1 MHLFAGMYVEMIGLG
16 YSRQPRQQGAEV
28 NFILFILAR
37 RQMGADASAVAF
49 HDGLK
54 WEAASVPDSLRFL
67 SVYLV
72 KIGIRYNRYIEKQAK
87 AQESSQILHDFSQ
100 KKHSKARKTLT
111 KQGEMYINVK

>member
-1 MHLFAGMYVEMIGLG
+1 MVVDSIIY
-16 YSRQPRQQGAEV
+16 
-28 NFILFILAR
+28 
-37 RQMGADASAVAF
+37 
-49 HDGLK
+49 GLK
-54 WEAASVPDSLRFL
+54 WEAGRVPDSLRFL

-72 KIGIRYNRYIEKQAK
+72 KIGIRSNRYIEKQAK

>member
-1 MHLFAGMYVEMIGLG
+1 
-16 YSRQPRQQGAEV
+16 
-28 NFILFILAR
+28 
-37 RQMGADASAVAF
+37 MGVDSIIY
-49 HDGLK
+49 GLK
-54 WEAASVPDSLRFL
+54 WEAGRVPDSLRFL

-111 KQGEMYINVK
+111 KHSKTDINERAK

>member
-1 MHLFAGMYVEMIGLG
+1 MVVDSIIY
-16 YSRQPRQQGAEV
+16 
-28 NFILFILAR
+28 
-37 RQMGADASAVAF
+37 
-49 HDGLK
+49 GLK
-54 WEAASVPDSLRFL
+54 WEAGRVPDSLRFL

-111 KQGEMYINVK
+111 KQGEMYINVKKDLRACTKKTKRIHVQRYKLGGIYDEQDRINRSCS

>member
-1 MHLFAGMYVEMIGLG
+1 MVVDSIIY
-16 YSRQPRQQGAEV
+16 
-28 NFILFILAR
+28 
-37 RQMGADASAVAF
+37 
-49 HDGLK
+49 GLK
-54 WEAASVPDSLRFL
+54 WEAGRVPDSLRFL

-87 AQESSQILHDFSQ
+87 AHDFSQ